1 MGDAEFEEEA
11 GIISSDLPVSAN
23 ILKVGHHGSRTSSSP
38 SFLALV
44 HPLIAVYC
52 AGVGNPYGHPSAQ
65 TITNLRN
72 ASATVYG
79 TDVNGSVRVITNGV
93 TYNVYTQK

>member
-23 ILKVGHHGSRTSSSP
+23 ILKVGHHGSSTSSSP

-44 HPLIAVYC
+44 HPLIAV
-52 AGVGNPYGHPSAQ
+52 
-65 TITNLRN
+65 
-72 ASATVYG
+72 
-79 TDVNGSVRVITNGV
+79 VRE
-93 TYNVYTQK
+93 